1 MASAAEIFGEGHIN
15 FKTGIIIA
23 GGIAILVALAFDAIL
38 FAIQRLITP
47 WERVAR
53 A

>member
-1 MASAAEIFGEGHIN
+1 M
-15 FKTGIIIA
+15 
-23 GGIAILVALAFDAIL
+23 ALAFDAIL
-38 FAIQRLITP
+38 FAIQRMATP